1 MAEVAS
7 TRAVA
12 GPARSGF
19 AAATLL
25 EAMALP
31 RIIQGGM
38 GAGVSNWELAR
49 AVSLQGQLGVVSS
62 TGIEMIFAHR
72 LRTGDEGGHVRRAL
86 AAFPDQAVAARI
98 LRRYFADSPAARA
111 RVRLPQPHRL
121 VDADDALQDTIAANF
136 VEVFLAKEGHD
147 RPVGINLLTK
157 IQLPTLASLYGGM
170 LAGVD
175 VVLMGAGIPREVPA
189 ILDRLSEHERVSL
202 SLHVEG
208 AGPGDDFR
216 SWLDP
221 RRLLSDLPD
230 RLERPNFYP
239 IVSSNLLATMMVRK
253 ASGRVDGLVIEGPTA
268 GGHNAPPRG
277 ELVLGPD
284 CEPIYGPKDEVD
296 TSRIAELGVPFYL
309 AGGYGFAGRLREA
322 LGLGAAGVQVGTAFA
337 FCRESGLL
345 RTLKDRALLKV
356 AEIGRVITDVLASPT
371 GFPFKVLNLEGTM
384 SDLRE
389 YLSRPRSCNLG
400 FLRALY
406 RKEDGEIGYRCP
418 AEPEASWVAKGGDP
432 AEARGRKCLCNALLA
447 NLGLGIEQPRGY
459 LEKPLLTVGNAF
471 DRLGQLIR
479 GDGDLYS
486 ARDVIA
492 FLLGDLAPQT

>member
-1 MAEVAS
+1 
-7 TRAVA
+7 
-12 GPARSGF
+12 
-19 AAATLL
+19 
-25 EAMALP
+25 MALP

-62 TGIEMIFAHR
+62 TGIEVIVAHR
-72 LRTGDEGGHVRRAL
+72 LRMGDDGGHVRRAL
-86 AAFPDQAVAARI
+86 DAFPDQAVAARI
-98 LRRYFADSPAARA
+98 LRAYFADSAEARA
-111 RVRLPQPHRL
+111 RVRLPRPHRI
-121 VDADDALQDTIAANF
+121 ADPEDLLQDTIAANF

-157 IQLPTLASLYGGM
+157 IQLPTLASLYGAM

-175 VVLMGAGIPREVPA
+175 YVIMGAGIPREIPA
-189 ILDRLSEHERVSL
+189 VLDQLSEHGRVSL
-202 SLHVEG
+202 ALHVEG
-208 AGPGDDFR
+208 AAPDDDFR
-216 SWLDP
+216 SWLEP
-221 RRLLSDLPD
+221 RRLVHGAPD
-230 RLERPNFYP
+230 YLKRPSFYP

-253 ASGRVDGLVIEGPTA
+253 ASGRVDGLVVEGPSA

-277 ELVLGPD
+277 GLVLGRD
-284 CEPIYGPKDEVD
+284 LEPVYGPKDDVD
-296 TSRIAELGVPFYL
+296 TVRIAELGVPFYL
-309 AGGYGFAGRLREA
+309 AGGYGVAGRLKEA

-345 RTLKDRALLKV
+345 RVLKDRALLKA
-356 AEIGRVITDVLASPT
+356 AELGRVVTDVLASPT
-371 GFPFKVLNLEGTM
+371 GFPFKVLSLEGTL

-406 RKEDGEIGYRCP
+406 RKEDGEVGYRCP

-432 AEARGRKCLCNALLA
+432 AAASGRKCLCNALLA
-447 NLGLGIEQPRGY
+447 NLGLGLEQPRGY
-459 LEKPLLTVGNAF
+459 REKPLLTVGSAF

-479 GDGDLYS
+479 GDGEPYS
-486 ARDVIA
+486 AKDVIA
-492 FLLGDLAPQT
+492 YLLGDLAPQT